1 MSTFTH
7 EAAPV
12 TDGPLANSVLFD
24 NPATDI
30 ILCSQ
35 VSKTSVVNYSLV
47 LGENI
52 RTLDSLSDADA
63 EASLPGAATRKQ
75 RNPYCLLTFFS

>member
-7 EAAPV
+7 EAASV

-24 NPATDI
+24 CPATDI

-35 VSKTSVVNYSLV
+35 VSKTSVVNYSPI
-47 LGENI
+47 LGEHI
-52 RTLDSLSDADA
+52 KTSDSISDADA
-63 EASLPGAATRKQ
+63 EVSLPGAATRKQ
-75 RNPYCLLTFFS
+75 QNPYCPFTFIL